1 MYLPKFKYKGNL
13 TTPGSEF
20 VIKSTQTEYVGLYFE
35 TYNGKY
41 YSEPEPTPTSKELE
55 KYSENIREFEY
66 GSLFDP
72 VPFPPDLEDYDL
84 IEPDD
89 HVFRLKSTYPIRT
102 HYPVVSESDYE
113 KGFTYRYYVRNK
125 NTGRIQEVSSDV
137 FENMERATEK
147 YYYPNYLIVKIRWSL
162 TDPIKN
168 RDEIVKTNRRFPGL
182 TSYVKSFSQF
192 IR

>member
-13 TTPGSEF
+13 TTPGREF
-20 VIKSTQTEYVGLYFE
+20 VIKGTQTEYVGLYFK
-35 TYNGKY
+35 TYDEKY
-41 YSEPEPTPTSKELE
+41 YTEPEPAPTSKELE
-55 KYSENIREFEY
+55 KYVEHTRDFSPSDSYDFAPY
-66 GSLFDP
+66 LP
-72 VPFPPDLEDYDL
+72 VLEDYDL

-162 TDPIKN
+162 TNPIKN